1 MYYTACASSDL
12 LFKTMMLWTLEKVN
26 PSYPTRVVQWWS
38 EGWHLSGGY
47 FDIRVDHIMN
57 LSMDLHRLRW
67 FEELGQVRLCMF
79 LPTRVDKMV
88 TIGGMRMSQNQ
99 WIYREATR
107 IVSTNRIALF
117 DRYYNRLSDLE
128 FEYGLPRLPDTYR
141 ILENLTVPFQ
151 WIDMEAMKFH
161 GIQMG

>member
-12 LFKTMMLWTLEKVN
+12 HFKTMMLWTLEKLI
-26 PSYPTRVVQWWS
+26 PSFPTRAEQWS

-47 FDIRVDHIMN
+47 FNIRADRVMN
-57 LSMDLHRLRW
+57 LSIDLRRLRW
-67 FEELGQVRLCMF
+67 FEELGQVRLYMF

-88 TIGGMRMSQNQ
+88 TIGGMRMTQNQ
-99 WIYREATR
+99 WIYREVTR
-107 IVSTNRIALF
+107 IVSTNGIALF
-117 DRYYNRLSDLE
+117 DRYYSRLSDPD

-141 ILENLTVPFQ
+141 ILENLTVSFQ
-151 WIDMEAMKFH
+151 WIDMEAIKFH